1 MSAHIAELE
10 QSVYIEDGENCTLRH
25 CTKKK
30 NAKIFTT
37 RLSAK
42 NAIDKYRDARCQQFV
57 NARVLD
63 VSPAFISKHLPII
76 RY

>member
-10 QSVYIEDGENCTLRH
+10 QSVYIEDGENSTLRH
-25 CTKKK
+25 CTVKK

-42 NAIDKYRDARCQQFV
+42 NAINKYRDVRCQQFV

-63 VSPAFISKHLPII
+63 L
-76 RY
+76 